1 MALVS
6 PALRADKVYL
16 PAPRA
21 AAPPALCTDVM
32 VRPERRL
39 LIDATLFG
47 VLLTLVVGAA
57 DAFGLLTPVERFF
70 YDQRAAL
77 CQRWMPPPTDRLVHV
92 DIDDGA
98 LDAIGHWPWDRT
110 DVADI
115 LDELHRAGAK
125 AVALDV
131 LFSEPQAPELVRS
144 NKSVLSVDHDAR
156 LVDAVARGGNTVVAA
171 TFPFRRQ
178 EPGPA
183 YAAVK
188 AQLVADPEQT
198 EAQVLEA
205 LDGRKL
211 DAPDPA
217 AAVRSVFPA
226 ALRDTLYEKIVSAES
241 ADPEVLRKQLLP
253 KTDPL
258 IDTVALNAFRDA
270 LVRAAAAKELRRHAL
285 PPPEGAPVVAGHL
298 AEAPVA
304 PLSRA
309 AAAVGF
315 VDYTQSSDA
324 RVRAVPLLLRHD
336 GVVYPQF
343 GLALAWQLLGADPK
357 RLKVNEDAVTVP
369 RGELGDLVVPV
380 RTTPAGRLFELDRD
394 VPLTANLTWFGGGD
408 WTRMYSRRA
417 SDAPGQHL
425 PVTAVFEACRVR
437 RRIESNHVEAAYAWE
452 LVIPDELYDEV
463 LEKKLAP
470 DDVAGHMGRI
480 DKILANPVL
489 PPATDPKR
497 GEADAAVAKL
507 RAIREANPKLD
518 AELAAHRQRLRNVF
532 EGKAALVGWT
542 ATGVIADF
550 LPTSLHPRC
559 PGVVLHGVV
568 FNQIMTGEVWRTM
581 PQWVTLL
588 ATLAVGLLATL
599 AVSFLPPWKAA
610 ASAALVLV
618 GYLLLNG
625 YALFDYG
632 NLIVGAAGPVVAVG
646 TVFTGGTLA
655 KLAMERWERAR
666 ITRRFSSYVD
676 PRVVEY
682 VVRHPDQ
689 AHFEGQVREMTV
701 VFCDVAGFTGL
712 TEKYGSDTV
721 PMLNALWG
729 VMVPVIRRNGGIVNK
744 FLGDGIMFFF
754 GAPEMSPHHARDA
767 VATVLAMRQ
776 ALRQFNETV
785 AAPKKWPPLGLRWG
799 VSTGTMVVGDAGSA
813 DTGGGNRAA
822 DYTVL
827 GDNVNL
833 GSRLEGANKA
843 VGTSALVTGRTV
855 ELSKDAGVLFRPIGK
870 LCVVGKRE
878 GVMTYEPVARLD
890 DATDEQKRLA
900 AETRAMVEAF
910 LAGRLDECTGAV
922 GRIEAL
928 QGPNKLTALYRER
941 CEWFLREPSPEPF
954 DCQIVLTEK

>member
-1 MALVS
+1 M
-6 PALRADKVYL
+6 KI
-16 PAPRA
+16 
-21 AAPPALCTDVM
+21 
-32 VRPERRL
+32 ERRL

-57 DAFGLLTPVERFF
+57 DAFGFLTPAERWF

-98 LDAIGHWPWDRT
+98 LDVVGHWPWDRT
-110 DVADI
+110 DVAEI
-115 LDELHRAGAK
+115 LDELRLAGAR

-131 LFSEPQAPELVRS
+131 LFSEPQAPELVKP
-144 NKSVLSVDHDAR
+144 NKSVVVVDHDAK
-156 LVDAVARGGNTVVAA
+156 LIGAVKRGGNAVVAA
-171 TFPFRRQ
+171 TFPFRQ
-178 EPGPA
+178 AAADPV

-188 AQLVADPEQT
+188 EKLATDPEQT
-198 EAQVLEA
+198 EAQVSAA
-205 LDGRKL
+205 LGEEGAAGADG
-211 DAPDPA
+211 D
-217 AAVRSVFPA
+217 AVRRVYHA
-226 ALRDTLYEKIVSAES
+226 ALRDVLYEKILAAGDGTAGEGTAAPAPADAE
-241 ADPEVLRKQLLP
+241 ALRKRLLP
-253 KTDPL
+253 NTSPL
-258 IDTVALNAFRDA
+258 VDTVALNAFRAA
-270 LVRAAAAKELRRHAL
+270 LVRAEAAAALRRHAL
-285 PPPEGAPVVAGHL
+285 PVPRGAPVVAGHL

-304 PLSRA
+304 PLSGA

-336 GVVYPQF
+336 GAVYPQL

-357 RLKVNEDAVTVP
+357 NLKVTEDAVTIP
-369 RGELGDLVVPV
+369 RGPLGDLVVPV
-380 RTTPAGRLFELDRD
+380 RTTPAGRLFDLDRD
-394 VPLTANLTWFGGGD
+394 VPLSANLTWFGGRD
-408 WTRMYSRRA
+408 WTRMYSRGPA
-417 SDAPGQHL
+417 DGAGQHV
-425 PVTAVFEACRVR
+425 PITAVYEACRVR

-452 LVIPDELYDEV
+452 LVIPDALYDEV
-463 LEKKLAP
+463 LENKLAP
-470 DDVAGHMGRI
+470 DDVAGYASRI
-480 DKILANPVL
+480 DRILAAPVL
-489 PPATDPKR
+489 PPAGDPKR
-497 GEADAAVAKL
+497 AEAEAAVATL
-507 RAIREANPKLD
+507 RAIREANPRLD
-518 AELAAHRQRLRNVF
+518 AELKAHRRRLRGVF
-532 EGKAALVGWT
+532 DGKAALVGWT

-568 FNQIMTGEVWRTM
+568 FNQVMTGEVWRTM

-588 ATLAVGLLATL
+588 VTLAVGVLATL

-610 ASAALVLV
+610 ASAALLLAAYLLV
-618 GYLLLNG
+618 NGYL
-625 YALFDYG
+625 LFDYG

-646 TVFTGGTLA
+646 AVFSGGTLA
-655 KLAMERWERAR
+655 KLALERWERAR

-676 PRVVEY
+676 PRVVDY
-682 VVRHPDQ
+682 VVKHPDQ

-701 VFCDVAGFTGL
+701 VFCDVAGFTTL
-712 TEKYGSDTV
+712 AEKYGSDTV

-744 FLGDGIMFFF
+744 FLGDGILFFF
-754 GAPEMSPHHARDA
+754 GAPEHSPNHARDA

-776 ALRQFNETV
+776 ALRRFNETV
-785 AAPKKWPPLGLRWG
+785 GAPRQWPALGLRWG

-813 DTGGGNRAA
+813 DTGAGTGAA

-843 VGTSALVTGRTV
+843 VGTTALVTGRTA

-890 DATDEQKRLA
+890 DATDAQKQLA
-900 AETRAMVEAF
+900 ADTKAVVESF
-910 LAGRLDECTGAV
+910 LAGRLDECMAA
-922 GRIEAL
+922 IERMEANH
-928 QGPNKLTALYRER
+928 GKGKLTALYRDR
-941 CEWFLREPSPEPF
+941 CEWFLRAPSPEPF
-954 DCQIVLTEK
+954 DCQIVLSEK